1 MTENWSEKA
10 SCEKGY
16 RCKIT
21 HQVVM
26 VHDEA
31 RLAPRVSESFLSLPA
46 EHAVLRQHNSSSTRL
61 GVAIGI
67 GGRQRW
73 RIDGDELL
81 DIVLPPDFLCF
92 RLELGRVRCA
102 VISLGF

>member
-1 MTENWSEKA
+1 
-10 SCEKGY
+10 
-16 RCKIT
+16 
-21 HQVVM
+21 M

-46 EHAVLRQHNSSSTRL
+46 EHAMLRQYNRSSSGIRL

-67 GGRQRW
+67 SGRRGW
-73 RIDGDELL
+73 RINGDELL

-102 VISLGF
+102 VISLGL